1 MPTQNSNQTQNTIE
15 VIMIEEEANKYLNSF
30 KDKMGYKDISL
41 IIKPID
47 TEDNEESKEEIK
59 RLKTIRNKLI
69 DGIRIGIIFFD
80 EENKVGGMSACQT
93 SRACRPTAVC
103 HSEAEEVKGITQK
116 LLYPFEY
123 NGNIVEEICFFKKLK
138 LKDIKNISQ
147 GKEAEILIKN
157 IATMTNEKAEKIE
170 ELDTNDFDY
179 TSSIYA
185 FLQKK

>member
-1 MPTQNSNQTQNTIE
+1 MSNQNQNNIE
-15 VIMIEEEANKYLNSF
+15 VIMTEEEANKYLNSF
-30 KDKMGYKDISL
+30 KDKMGYRDISL
-41 IIKPID
+41 ILKSETSNNND
-47 TEDNEESKEEIK
+47 DNDKSDEEVKEETK

-69 DGIRIGIIFFD
+69 EGIRIGIIFFD
-80 EENKVGGMSACQT
+80 
-93 SRACRPTAVC
+93 
-103 HSEAEEVKGITQK
+103 EEVKGITQK

-157 IATMTNEKAEKIE
+157 IATMTNERIEKIE